1 MFRHCMVVLV
11 VVLCGNMA
19 YAQKNVVDFDLTPIF
34 SCASVGNPSDDVA
47 FVCAIFLEELI
58 DDLVEA
64 ESFIDNVFAGYRDDL
79 PKDLLSQLQPV
90 LIQFQLIDDDGLGG
104 NFRIVETITATN
116 FPASGDPDWSIPQLV
131 TVGLDAADLP
141 FFIFT
146 QRSTEV
152 IVEAVLRGLGMPEL
166 FQETGLIRLDRFGQY
181 KYFGLDGRTAGLDAY
196 RIESDNANAESI
208 PLDFDGRNW
217 DPIDPTFELADGRLF
232 DLLQFSPVSGCA
244 NNYMSNTSRAI
255 FADLGFQVVGVNSPG
270 IIDIDGDGKNDD
282 PLIISP
288 ESTPLPGDVDEN
300 GTVDLL
306 DIQPFVTLITEG
318 SFSCSA
324 DLNMDGSV
332 DLLDVA
338 PFVELLLGQ

>member
-19 YAQKNVVDFDLTPIF
+19 YAQKNVVDFDITPIIGCF
-34 SCASVGNPSDDVA
+34 TAGDPSDDVS
-47 FVCAIFLEELI
+47 FICNTPLLEELI

-196 RIESDNANAESI
+196 RIESGNAIAESI
-208 PLDFDGRNW
+208 PLDLGGRNW
-217 DPIDPTFELADGRLF
+217 DPIDPTFELADGRLV
-232 DLLQFSPVSGCA
+232 DLFRPVYRCQ
-244 NNYMSNTSRAI
+244 NNFMSNTSRAI

-270 IIDIDGDGKNDD
+270 IIDIDGDGKNDE
-282 PLIISP
+282 PLLVSP
-288 ESTPLPGDVDEN
+288 ESIPIPGDVDGN
-300 GTVDLL
+300 RIVDLL
-306 DIQPFVTLITEG
+306 DIQPFVTLITER
-318 SFSCSA
+318 SFSCNA
-324 DLNMDGSV
+324 DLNRDGSV
-332 DLLDVA
+332 DLLDIA